1 MRDCTKE
8 SCFRLHNGTT
18 IALQSGGNEIETTS
32 ETCIL
37 KGGGIMAW
45 VVFNLKG
52 YNDLLIFTNPTIN
65 TDIYRYEVLDP
76 HVKLFSG
83 ELFTG
88 KLPPENFHRNV
99 RCKRRRI
106 HAEFLTKKI
115 KSILLVFLG
124 KSFPPVS
131 IKLWFQFKIVYF
143 KTCA

>member
-1 MRDCTKE
+1 MVLD
-8 SCFRLHNGTT
+8 
-18 IALQSGGNEIETTS
+18 ALQSGGNEIETTG

-76 HVKLFSG
+76 RVKLFSG

-88 KLPPENFHRNV
+88 KLPLVNLHRNV
-99 RCKRRRI
+99 RCND
-106 HAEFLTKKI
+106 A
-115 KSILLVFLG
+115 
-124 KSFPPVS
+124 VS
-131 IKLWFQFKIVYF
+131 MQNF
-143 KTCA
+143 